1 LFVQTPHGQVRALG
15 TRFQT
20 QVREDG
26 TQVQVLS
33 DAVELRPQATSQVQ
47 LLRQGEQ
54 AWFDAS
60 GVHELKAGDGDGD
73 AWTDGLLV
81 ARSMP
86 LSVLVAQLGR
96 YRAGYLACDERVA
109 QLPISGVFSLRDT
122 ERSLDL
128 LQKTWPLELRR
139 RTRYWVTL
147 VPRG

>member
-20 QVREDG
+20 HVQEDG

-86 LSVLVAQLGR
+86 LSVLVAQLADTGP
-96 YRAGYLACDERVA
+96 AIWLATSVWRNCLSPECSV
-109 QLPISGVFSLRDT
+109 
-122 ERSLDL
+122 
-128 LQKTWPLELRR
+128 
-139 RTRYWVTL
+139 
-147 VPRG
+147 

>member
-20 QVREDG
+20 HVQEDG

-86 LSVLVAQLGR
+86 LSVSWRSWPLPG
-96 YRAGYLACDERVA
+96 GHLACDERVA
-109 QLPISGVFSLRDT
+109 QLPSPEFS
-122 ERSLDL
+122 
-128 LQKTWPLELRR
+128 
-139 RTRYWVTL
+139 V
-147 VPRG
+147 

>member
-1 LFVQTPHGQVRALG
+1 ML
-15 TRFQT
+15 
-20 QVREDG
+20 REFM
-26 TQVQVLS
+26 S
-33 DAVELRPQATSQVQ
+33 
-47 LLRQGEQ
+47 
-54 AWFDAS
+54 
-60 GVHELKAGDGDGD
+60 LKAGDGDGD